1 MKKIAFVLI
10 SMMFMT
16 NLFAQQKDSEVL
28 LTVEEEDVTKTEF
41 LRVYNKNNVNNE
53 KTDEKSIE
61 DYLQRFINF
70 KLKVKAAEELKL
82 DTHSAFIKELAGY
95 REQLVKPYLNDEEAM
110 DSIIREAYNRLKTD
124 IRASHI
130 LIKLPKNPEPEDTL
144 KAYKKIV
151 EIRDKIVSGEAT
163 FKEMAIQESDDPSA
177 RDREKTERR
186 PFRKGNYGDLG
197 YFTAF
202 NMIYPFETAAY
213 TAKVGE
219 ITQPVRTKY
228 GYHIIKVTEKKEAMG
243 TASVAHVFV
252 KTSPDQSKEDSI
264 KSREKIFEAYQKIQD
279 SVDFA
284 EVAKEYSEDRASAN
298 VGGRIKPFRC
308 NRIIP
313 EFVQVITGME
323 IGDISEPFK
332 SDYGWHIVKVLNLI
346 KVGDFEDEKQNVL
359 RRVRKDRRANV
370 SRELV
375 IQRIKKEN
383 DYTVNK
389 EKLNELYQTIDST
402 ILNANWDI
410 EKAKGLDAVLITLGD
425 ETYTQQDFA
434 KYLHENQTK
443 HIKKDKKIEP
453 YLDQM
458 LERYSE
464 KICLAYEKSHLEEKY
479 PEFKN
484 LMKEYRDGM
493 LLFEITD
500 KKVWSKAVEDTT
512 GLKAFYEK
520 NKENYMWGKRI
531 DAVIYKCKNKDVAK
545 EAHKLVEKAEKKD
558 LTNKD
563 ILSEIN
569 KEEKNLLEIET
580 GKFSKGDN
588 DKIDHIFSNAETGLG
603 EIKEKDNKYYF
614 IKVNDILDPQ
624 PKSLDEARGIITAD
638 YQDFLEKQWVEKLR
652 KKYDYKV
659 NKDVLKSIKQGEDKK

>member
-10 SMMFMT
+10 SMTFMM
-16 NLFAQQKDSEVL
+16 NLFAQQKDNEVL
-28 LTVEEEDVTKTEF
+28 LTVEGEDVTKSEF

-53 KTDEKSIE
+53 KADDKSIE

-82 DTHSAFIKELAGY
+82 DTHSAFIKELSGY
-95 REQLVKPYLNDEEAM
+95 REQLVKPYLNDEDIM
-110 DSIIREAYNRLKTD
+110 DSIIREAYNRLNTD

-144 KAYKKIV
+144 KAYKKIM
-151 EIRDKIVSGEAT
+151 EIRGKIVSGEAT

-177 RDREKTERR
+177 RDREKTERT

-213 TAKVGE
+213 TAEIGE

-313 EFVQVITGME
+313 EFVQVITDME

-332 SDYGWHIVKVLNLI
+332 SAYGWHIIKVLNLI
-346 KVGDFEDEKQNVL
+346 KLGDFEDEKQNML

-370 SRELV
+370 SKEIVL
-375 IQRIKKEN
+375 QRIKKEN
-383 DYTVNK
+383 NYTVNK
-389 EKLNELYQTIDST
+389 ENLNELYQTIDTT
-402 ILNANWDI
+402 IFYAEWDI
-410 EKAKGLDAVLITLGD
+410 EKAKGLDKTLISLGD
-425 ETYTQQDFA
+425 ETFTQQDFA
-434 KYLHENQTK
+434 KYLQENQTK

-458 LERYSE
+458 LEKYSE
-464 KICLAYEKSHLEEKY
+464 KICLEYEKNHLEEKY

-512 GLKAFYEK
+512 GLKAFYEN
-520 NKENYMWGKRI
+520 NKENYMWSKRI
-531 DAVIYKCKNKDVAK
+531 DADIYKCKNKDVAK
-545 EAHKLVEKAEKKD
+545 DAYKLVGKAEKKD
-558 LTNKD
+558 MSNED
-563 ILSEIN
+563 ILSKIN
-569 KEEKNLLEIET
+569 EEEKKLLEIEN
-580 GKFSKGDN
+580 GIFSKGDN
-588 DKIDHIFSNAETGLG
+588 EKIDNKFTNAETGLG
-603 EIKEKDNKYYF
+603 DIKEEGGKYYF
-614 IKVNDILDPQ
+614 IKVNEFLDPQ
-624 PKSLDEARGIITAD
+624 PKTLDEARGIITAD
-638 YQDFLEKQWVEKLR
+638 YQDYLEKQWVEKLR
-652 KKYDYKV
+652 KKYDYNV
-659 NKDVLKSIKQGEDKK
+659 NKDILKSIKQNGNKK

>member
-10 SMMFMT
+10 SMTFMMT
-16 NLFAQQKDSEVL
+16 LFAQQKDNEVL
-28 LTVEEEDVTKTEF
+28 LTVEGEDVTKSEF

-53 KTDEKSIE
+53 KADDKSIE

-95 REQLVKPYLNDEEAM
+95 REQLVKPYLNDEDVM
-110 DSIIREAYNRLKTD
+110 DSIIREAYNRLNTD

-144 KAYKKIV
+144 KAYKKIM

-177 RDREKTERR
+177 RDREKTGRR

-213 TAKVGE
+213 TAEIGE

-252 KTSPDQSKEDSI
+252 KASPDQSKEDSI

-332 SDYGWHIVKVLNLI
+332 SDYGWHIIKVLNLI
-346 KVGDFEDEKQNVL
+346 KLGDFEDEKQNML
-359 RRVRKDRRANV
+359 RRVRKDRRVNV
-370 SRELV
+370 SKEIVL
-375 IQRIKKEN
+375 QRIKKEN
-383 DYTVNK
+383 NYTVNK
-389 EKLNELYQTIDST
+389 ENLNELYQTVDTT
-402 ILNANWDI
+402 IFYAEWDI
-410 EKAKGLDAVLITLGD
+410 EKAKGLDKTLISLGD
-425 ETYTQQDFA
+425 ETFTQQDFA
-434 KYLHENQTK
+434 KYLQENQTK

-464 KICLAYEKSHLEEKY
+464 KICLNYEKSHLEEKY
-479 PEFKN
+479 PEFRN

-500 KKVWSKAVEDTT
+500 KKVWSKAVKDTT

-531 DAVIYKCKNKDVAK
+531 DADIYQCKNKDVAK
-545 EAHKLVEKAEKKD
+545 DAYKLVEKAEKKD
-558 LTNKD
+558 MSNED
-563 ILSEIN
+563 ILSKIN
-569 KEEKNLLEIET
+569 EEEKNLLEIET
-580 GKFSKGDN
+580 GIFSKGDN
-588 DKIDHIFSNAETGLG
+588 EKIDNIFTNAETGLG
-603 EIKEKDNKYYF
+603 DIKEEGGKYCF
-614 IKVNDILDPQ
+614 IKVNEILDPQ
-624 PKSLDEARGIITAD
+624 PKNLDEARGIITAD
-638 YQDFLEKQWVEKLR
+638 YQDYLEKQWVEKLR
-652 KKYDYKV
+652 KKYEYNV
-659 NKDVLKSIKQGEDKK
+659 NKDILKSIKQGEDKK